1 MIGPMKVESRDT
13 SVRSLLKSA
22 YYLVPRFQRAYSW
35 DRENVED
42 FWTDTIQESAGDYF
56 IGAMVVY
63 PESKDT
69 FAVVDGQ
76 QRLTTLTLLLSALR
90 DAFESRG
97 DNDRA
102 NGTHGFIERPDEDD
116 RPQFVLQTETSHPYL
131 QDRIL
136 SRNGAGLS
144 VDIGSEEGAL
154 KVAYDRLN
162 SYVKAAIST
171 IEDSST
177 IPKDEKTERVL
188 ADLKRIRERVLD
200 LKLIF
205 VEVDNQDDATLIFE
219 TLNARGKDLTV
230 ADLIKT
236 HLLGYL
242 RAENKGLDAPRHK
255 WDGIRAKFDASQLD
269 ISMTAFLL
277 AVWQSRYEYVNERKL
292 HKAVKSII
300 KRDKAAGFLDLLV
313 HEAELYRQLIE
324 PGYRK
329 WGRTKEE
336 RAAADSLSF
345 LQQFRLR
352 QPMPLLLSLLRDY
365 DAGKLKARQLAR
377 AFSLLE
383 RFHFAFTVVTQKSS
397 SGGWSFLYARLA
409 RELLHK
415 GKDRKPEVID
425 ELESKLADRF
435 PEPAEFI
442 EAFSDLAYSNEFTQQ
457 KRTVQYALRRLYEHG
472 SGTRTT
478 DFSRMTIEH
487 LLPQSAGGNRVAE
500 LGNLIL
506 IDEQLNVELDDQP
519 FEKKKEVLA
528 KNRDRVWV
536 PEDVLHAKD
545 WTDEAIKERTER
557 LAKEAYEEVWAL
569 DA

>member
-1 MIGPMKVESRDT
+1 MKVESRDT

-35 DRENVED
+35 DRENVDD
-42 FWTDTIQESAGDYF
+42 FWTDTIQESHGDYF

-63 PESKDT
+63 PASKDT

-76 QRLTTLTLLLSALR
+76 QRLTTITLLLAALR
-90 DAFESRG
+90 DAFRARG

-102 NGTHGFIERPDEDD
+102 NGTHGFIERSDEDD
-116 RPQFVLQTETSHPYL
+116 TAQFVLQTETSHPYL

-136 SRNGAGLS
+136 SRSGAGLN

-154 KVAYDRLN
+154 KVAYDLLN
-162 SYVKAAIST
+162 GYVKAAVSAV
-171 IEDSST
+171 EGSST
-177 IPKDEKTERVL
+177 IPTDEKAERVL

-242 RAENKGLDAPRHK
+242 RATNKGLDAPRHK
-255 WDGIRAKFDASQLD
+255 WDGIPGKFDASQVD

-292 HKAVKSII
+292 HKAVKSEI
-300 KRDKAAGFLDLLV
+300 KRDKAADFLDLLV

-324 PGYRK
+324 PAYRK
-329 WGRTKEE
+329 WRRSKEE
-336 RAAADSLSF
+336 QAAADSLLF

-365 DAGKLKARQLAR
+365 DAGDLKAKQLAR
-377 AFSLLE
+377 AFALLE
-383 RFHFAFTVVTQKSS
+383 RFHFAFTVVTHKSS

-409 RELLHK
+409 RELLRQP
-415 GKDRKPEVID
+415 KDRKPEVID

-435 PEPAEFI
+435 PEPAEFT
-442 EAFSDLAYSNEFTQQ
+442 EAFSDLGYSDEFTQQ
-457 KRTVQYALRRLYEHG
+457 KRAVQYALRRLYEHG

-487 LLPQSAGGNRVAE
+487 LLPQSDDSKRVAE

-519 FEKKKEVLA
+519 FEKKQELLA

-536 PEDVLHAKD
+536 PEDVLDAKD
-545 WTDEAIKERTER
+545 WTDEAIEERTER